1 MNEIEILGIIIK
13 IALVVATVFHVLVS
27 LVVLSQ
33 VRTMNRLVRTRP
45 GGCLLGCMILII
57 FLLILV
63 FLGVI
68 FYF

>member
-13 IALVVATVFHVLVS
+13 IALIVAAVFHILVS

-33 VRTMNRLVRTRP
+33 VRTMNKLVRTRP
-45 GGCLLGCMILII
+45 GGCILSCMILII

-63 FLGVI
+63 FLAVI